1 MLSSSFELVVA
12 QFDLRSLIGQ
22 DRLQVLVRDLKELS
36 ANDPNQA
43 RAPLLLAYIAYNTGN
58 EAQAGEYLATAEQR
72 AGADDPLIKAWR
84 RSWKLPPAGA
94 TEPAPQPDANK

>member
-1 MLSSSFELVVA
+1 MICVEVRRIVA
-12 QFDLRSLIGQ
+12 GRLEFDHLQ
-22 DRLQVLVRDLKELS
+22 ERLAGRLGAIVWPEQSGAIPDKE
-36 ANDPNQA
+36 PYF
-43 RAPLLLAYIAYNTGN
+43 LLAYIAYNTGN